1 MSEGNAQLFYARL
14 EDNEKRLVHAMVT
27 TEESLKL
34 PIIQK
39 LAAEM
44 GVGRRMVSILLDT
57 MQEHKLLQKKPNPD
71 RVPGRMA
78 SGPQHVYEFDMTT
91 VCTIVELL
99 AEKIES
105 LREPEPSDKEP
116 EPTDEELAMNDQL
129 LRRMFNSE

>member
-91 VCTIVELL
+91 VCTIE
-99 AEKIES
+99 
-105 LREPEPSDKEP
+105 EPEPSDKEP

>member
-91 VCTIVELL
+91 VYENQNPLIRNLSPL
-99 AEKIES
+99 MRN
-105 LREPEPSDKEP
+105 LP
-116 EPTDEELAMNDQL
+116 
-129 LRRMFNSE
+129 